1 MALRPAP
8 KRNSV
13 DYQKL
18 DDLQKEIFGT
28 ENSEKDETNAAESLK
43 SKDGVVSERN
53 DSDAK
58 TGSGKTDGKKS
69 SGDERMT
76 KTVTTK
82 AARQQ
87 KSSSSRTDSSE
98 KDVAARGD
106 STATAGV
113 DNRLGRDFKDLETI
127 AAGIVSSKAGQ
138 GRNTTRPFSLPR
150 TLIIDTTRLKSKFR
164 TIDEQF
170 TQNVIVDFLL
180 REALA
185 LVTPEN
191 YKDMRAA
198 AFETV
203 KRAEETTR
211 RSLTVTEEVIYQMSE
226 LKAGINL
233 ETGRK
238 YSNDEIF
245 STLLAIG
252 VNRLYRNGVLT

>member
-18 DDLQKEIFGT
+18 DDLQKEIFG
-28 ENSEKDETNAAESLK
+28 SEKAESNTPALTESNDDSISAK
-43 SKDGVVSERN
+43 NGSEPEIR
-53 DSDAK
+53 
-58 TGSGKTDGKKS
+58 SGKSAAAKS
-69 SGDERMT
+69 SGDKTNSKPAKEKTER
-76 KTVTTK
+76 K
-82 AARQQ
+82 
-87 KSSSSRTDSSE
+87 KSTSLGSNSSE
-98 KDVAARGD
+98 KVSVSSDAAIDDTSGEHLR
-106 STATAGV
+106 
-113 DNRLGRDFKDLETI
+113 DLETI
-127 AAGIVSSKAGQ
+127 AARIASSKAGQ

-170 TQNVIVDFLL
+170 TQNVIIDFLL

-185 LVTPEN
+185 AVSPEN
-191 YKDMRAA
+191 YKKLRAT
-198 AFETV
+198 AFESV

-252 VNRLYRNGVLT
+252 VSWLYRNDVLT